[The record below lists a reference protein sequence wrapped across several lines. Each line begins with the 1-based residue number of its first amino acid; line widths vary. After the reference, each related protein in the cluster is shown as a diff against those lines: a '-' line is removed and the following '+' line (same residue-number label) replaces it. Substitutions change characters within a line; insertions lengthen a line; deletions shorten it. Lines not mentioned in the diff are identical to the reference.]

1 MTQKKLN
8 RSIADPARA
17 FESPEAVLKAPL
29 TEPEKVEILRRWEFD
44 LRDLAVAE
52 EENMGGG
59 EDSALLPRVRRA
71 LRALT
76 GEPEPSGPATKH
88 GP

>member
-1 MTQKKLN
+1 MNDTKLN

-17 FESPEAVLKAPL
+17 FETPEEVLKAPL
-29 TEPEKVEILRRWEFD
+29 THREKVEILRRWEFD

-76 GEPEPSGPATKH
+76 NDPEPSGPATKH

>member
-1 MTQKKLN
+1 MKKKTERAL
-8 RSIADPARA
+8 ADPARA
-17 FESPEAVLKAPL
+17 FESPEAVLQSGL
-29 TEPEKVEILRRWEFD
+29 SREEKVEILRRWEFD

-59 EDSALLPRVRRA
+59 EDSALLPRVRQA
-71 LRALT
+71 LRSLT
-76 GEPEPSGPATKH
+76 DAEEVSGPATKH